1 MRPPRRST
9 NVIRPFFEPW
19 LAVDEHWVACCTV
32 DFENFEECYSVGFK
46 LGLHRLFFATLGC
59 SGALSGSGR
68 EEEVGQ
74 SCVVLFMSRDLY
86 ARRSLRAEKSILQK
100 SPNPAI

>member
-1 MRPPRRST
+1 MVAGPFSGRTVSGRASERSLHRLASRTQVSRSVRPPRRST

-32 DFENFEECYSVGFK
+32 YFENFEECYSVGFK

-68 EEEVGQ
+68 EEE
-74 SCVVLFMSRDLY
+74 M
-86 ARRSLRAEKSILQK
+86 K
-100 SPNPAI
+100 